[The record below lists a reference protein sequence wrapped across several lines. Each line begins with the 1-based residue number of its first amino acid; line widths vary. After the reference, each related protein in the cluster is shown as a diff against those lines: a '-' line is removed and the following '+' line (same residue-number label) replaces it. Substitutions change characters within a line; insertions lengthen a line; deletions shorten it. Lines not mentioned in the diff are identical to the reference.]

1 MATRRHDRSN
11 TQSRPGARPVAR
23 GATGSGMSGAG
34 RPASSGVHAP
44 IPSSGVHAPTTAS
57 GVHAPIPGSGVHST
71 ASGSGPR
78 STALDRRATGNR
90 SEGTGNKPGAKAK
103 QFGQR
108 GMGLRAKFM
117 LVLSGVTAAALI
129 ALGVSMAATTNN
141 FLFGQKQH
149 SGVEIARMAAQIG
162 SAVNARLA
170 FFKQLKSNPKFSGV
184 EIPLPT
190 RAEIERDLVAYLNDA
205 RDWGG
210 NGDFSFSDILAIRFD
225 CPSIPEISQVG
236 IGELEQR
243 SSRGT
248 SYPSI
253 YVPKTGG
260 SVTLPPGISVEEQVK
275 QGSAGDI
282 PIYRFKI
289 ALDKSFGQASVGTDP
304 ANVRV
309 DIAAASVQRVSR
321 NLFMTIGIAVFIA
334 IGVVV
339 AVANWLAGNI
349 TRPLDMLIAD
359 MKVVARG
366 KLDHETKARSND
378 EIGTLAGEFNRMTGN
393 LKIAQV
399 ALVEQEKAEYELSIA
414 REVQRQLLPAEAP
427 TILGY
432 DSAAFYQ
439 GAKAVSGDY
448 FDFIP
453 LGNGLWGFIIADVSG
468 KGIPGSMVMAVTRTI
483 VRLVANKHLN
493 RAAETLKE
501 TNRLISKQIK
511 RGMFVTALYA
521 ILDENTGTLTYA
533 SAGHNP
539 MVIYR
544 AATGSYELA
553 NAKGIALGFNEGPLF
568 DKTIQEQTTVL
579 GPGDTMLIYTDGFPE
594 AMNGANEEFGD
605 EAFYQTIAQHGS
617 LDARGQIA
625 KLVEAI
631 AGHRGDAEQSDDLTI
646 IAVRNV
652 AHT

>member
-1 MATRRHDRSN
+1 MATRRHDRQN
-11 TQSRPGARPVAR
+11 TQSRPGARPAPR
-23 GATGSGMSGAG
+23 AATGVSGTG
-34 RPASSGVHAP
+34 RP
-44 IPSSGVHAPTTAS
+44 TAS
-57 GVHAPIPGSGVHST
+57 GVHAPVTGSGVHAPVTGSGIHAPMPGSGVH
-71 ASGSGPR
+71 ASAGSGP
-78 STALDRRATGNR
+78 AIDRRATGHR
-90 SEGTGNKPGAKAK
+90 SEGSGGKAKGNK
-103 QFGQR
+103 QYGQR

-117 LVLSGVTAAALI
+117 LVLAGVTAAALV
-129 ALGVSMAATTNN
+129 ALGVSMAMTTNT

-149 SGVEIARMAAQIG
+149 SGVEIARLAAQVG
-162 SAVNARLA
+162 TAVNARLE
-170 FFKQLKSNPKFSGV
+170 FFKQLKGNPKFSGV
-184 EIPLPT
+184 EIPLPS
-190 RAEIERDLVAYLNDA
+190 RADIERDLMSYLNDA

-210 NGDFSFSDILAIRFD
+210 NGNYTFSDILAIRFD
-225 CPSIPEISQVG
+225 CPSVPEISQVG
-236 IGELEQR
+236 VGELEEK
-243 SSRGT
+243 STKGT
-248 SYPSI
+248 PYSSI
-253 YVPKTGG
+253 YVPKIGG
-260 SVTLPPGISVEEQVK
+260 SVALPPGITVQEQTKRV
-275 QGSAGDI
+275 GGTDI

-289 ALDKSFGQASVGTDP
+289 ALDKSFGQASVGNEP

-309 DIAAASVQRVSR
+309 DIAAESVQRVSK
-321 NLFMTIGIAVFIA
+321 NLFITIGIAVFIA

-453 LGNGLWGFIIADVSG
+453 LGNGLWGFIVADVSG

-483 VRLVANKHLN
+483 VRLVANKYQN

-511 RGMFVTALYA
+511 RGMFVTAFYA
-521 ILDENTGTLTYA
+521 ILNENTGTVTYA

-544 AATGSYELA
+544 AGTGSYELA
-553 NAKGIALGFNEGPLF
+553 TAKGIALGFNEGPLF

-579 GPGDTMLIYTDGFPE
+579 GPGDNMLLYTDGFPE
-594 AMNGANEEFGD
+594 AMNGANEEFG
-605 EAFYQTIAQHGS
+605 EERFYQTIAQHGR
-617 LDARGQIA
+617 LDARGMLA

-652 AHT
+652 AQT

>member
-1 MATRRHDRSN
+1 M
-11 TQSRPGARPVAR
+11 
-23 GATGSGMSGAG
+23 
-34 RPASSGVHAP
+34 
-44 IPSSGVHAPTTAS
+44 
-57 GVHAPIPGSGVHST
+57 PGSGVHS
-71 ASGSGPR
+71 AAGSGPR
-78 STALDRRATGNR
+78 TAAMDRRTTGNR
-90 SEGTGNKPGAKAK
+90 SDGSGAKGKNK
-103 QFGQR
+103 QYGQR

-117 LVLSGVTAAALI
+117 LVLAGVTAAALI
-129 ALGVSMAATTNN
+129 ALGVTMAMTTNS

-149 SGVEIARMAAQIG
+149 SGIEIARLVAQIG
-162 SAVNARLA
+162 TAVHARLEYINRLRNDPL
-170 FFKQLKSNPKFSGV
+170 FKGV
-184 EIPLPT
+184 ELPPRPT
-190 RAEIERDLVAYLNDA
+190 RAEIERDLMGYLNDA

-210 NGDFSFSDILAIRFD
+210 NGNYKFSDILAIRFD
-225 CPSIPEISQVG
+225 CPAVTEIAQVG
-236 IGELEQR
+236 VGELEEK
-243 SSRGT
+243 STKGENYT
-248 SYPSI
+248 SI
-253 YVPKTGG
+253 YVPKVGG
-260 SVTLPPGISVEEQVK
+260 SVALPPGITVMEQTKRV
-275 QGSAGDI
+275 GGTDI

-289 ALDKSFGQASVGTDP
+289 ALNKSFGQGSVISEP

-309 DIAAASVQRVSR
+309 DIAAESVQKVSN
-321 NLFMTIGIAVFIA
+321 NLFLIIGIAVFIA

-378 EIGTLAGEFNRMTGN
+378 EIGTLASEFNRMTGN
-393 LKIAQV
+393 LKIAQS

-427 TILGY
+427 TIMGY

-453 LGNGLWGFIIADVSG
+453 LGNGMWGFIIADVSG

-483 VRLVANKHLN
+483 VRLVANKYLN

-511 RGMFVTALYA
+511 RGMFVTAFYA
-521 ILDENTGTLTYA
+521 ILDENTGSVTYA

-544 AATGSYELA
+544 ARTGAYELA
-553 NAKGIALGFNEGPLF
+553 TSKGIALGFNEGPLF

-579 GPGDTMLIYTDGFPE
+579 GPGDTMHIYTDGFPE
-594 AMNGANEEFGD
+594 AMNAANEEFG
-605 EAFYQTIAQHGS
+605 EENFYQVIAQNGR

-631 AGHRGDAEQSDDLTI
+631 AGHRRDAEQSDDLTI

-652 AHT
+652 TTA

>member
-1 MATRRHDRSN
+1 M
-11 TQSRPGARPVAR
+11 
-23 GATGSGMSGAG
+23 
-34 RPASSGVHAP
+34 
-44 IPSSGVHAPTTAS
+44 
-57 GVHAPIPGSGVHST
+57 PGSGVHS
-71 ASGSGPR
+71 AAGSGPR
-78 STALDRRATGNR
+78 TAAMDRRTTGNR
-90 SEGTGNKPGAKAK
+90 SDGSGAKGKNK
-103 QFGQR
+103 QYGQR

-117 LVLSGVTAAALI
+117 LVLAGVTAAALI
-129 ALGVSMAATTNN
+129 ALGVTMAMTTNS

-149 SGVEIARMAAQIG
+149 SGIEIARLVAQIG
-162 SAVNARLA
+162 TAVHARLEYINRLRNDPL
-170 FFKQLKSNPKFSGV
+170 FKDV
-184 EIPLPT
+184 ELPPRPT
-190 RAEIERDLVAYLNDA
+190 RAEIERDLMGYLNDA

-210 NGDFSFSDILAIRFD
+210 NGNYKFSDILAIRFD
-225 CPSIPEISQVG
+225 CPAVTEIAQVG
-236 IGELEQR
+236 VGELEER
-243 SSRGT
+243 STKGENYT
-248 SYPSI
+248 SI
-253 YVPKTGG
+253 YVPKVGG
-260 SVTLPPGISVEEQVK
+260 SVALPPGITVMEQTKRV
-275 QGSAGDI
+275 GGTDV

-289 ALDKSFGQASVGTDP
+289 ALNKSFGQGSVSTEP

-309 DIAAASVQRVSR
+309 DIAAESVQKVSN
-321 NLFMTIGIAVFIA
+321 NLFLIIGIAVFIA

-378 EIGTLAGEFNRMTGN
+378 EIGTLASEFNRMTGN
-393 LKIAQV
+393 LKIAQS

-427 TILGY
+427 TIMGY

-453 LGNGLWGFIIADVSG
+453 LGNGMWGFIIADVSG

-483 VRLVANKHLN
+483 VRLVANKYLN

-511 RGMFVTALYA
+511 RGMFVTAFYA
-521 ILDENTGTLTYA
+521 ILDENTGSVTYA

-544 AATGSYELA
+544 ARTGAYELA
-553 NAKGIALGFNEGPLF
+553 TSKGIALGFNEGPLF

-579 GPGDTMLIYTDGFPE
+579 GPGDTMHIYTDGFPE
-594 AMNGANEEFGD
+594 AMNAANEEFGD
-605 EAFYQTIAQHGS
+605 ENFYQVIAQNGR

-631 AGHRGDAEQSDDLTI
+631 AGHRRDAEQSDDLTI

-652 AHT
+652 TTA

>member
-1 MATRRHDRSN
+1 MATRRNERPN
-11 TQSRPGARPVAR
+11 TQSRPAARPAPR
-23 GATGSGMSGAG
+23 TATGVSDAG
-34 RPASSGVHAP
+34 RQSGVHAP
-44 IPSSGVHAPTTAS
+44 VTSSGIHAP
-57 GVHAPIPGSGVHST
+57 VPGSGVHT

-78 STALDRRATGNR
+78 SAAMNRRVTGNR
-90 SEGTGNKPGAKAK
+90 TDGSGGKGKGK
-103 QFGQR
+103 QYGQR

-117 LVLSGVTAAALI
+117 LVLAGVTATALV
-129 ALGVSMAATTNN
+129 ALGVTMALTTNS

-149 SGVEIARMAAQIG
+149 SGVEIARMVAQIG
-162 SAVNARLA
+162 VAVNARLE
-170 FFKQLKSNPKFSGV
+170 FFRKLRSDPLFRGV
-184 EIPLPT
+184 DLPSPT
-190 RAEIERDLVAYLNDA
+190 RAEIERDIVRYLDTA
-205 RDWGG
+205 RDWTGRG
-210 NGDFSFSDILAIRFD
+210 TFSTSDILSIRFD

-236 IGELEQR
+236 IGDLEEAM
-243 SSRGT
+243 T
-248 SYPSI
+248 KVDDFTSI
-253 YVPKTGG
+253 YVPKVGG
-260 SVTLPPGISVEEQVK
+260 KVVLPSGISVREGIK
-275 QGSAGDI
+275 RGGSGGDV

-289 ALDKSFGQASVGTDP
+289 ALPQEFGQATAGNEP

-309 DIAAASVQRVSR
+309 DIAIESVQRVSK
-321 NLFMTIGIAVFIA
+321 NLFITIGIAVFIA

-378 EIGTLAGEFNRMTGN
+378 EIGLLASEFNRMTGN
-393 LKIAQV
+393 LKIAQS

-427 TILGY
+427 TIMGY

-483 VRLVANKHLN
+483 VRLVANKYLN

-511 RGMFVTALYA
+511 RGMFVTAFYA
-521 ILDENTGTLTYA
+521 ILDENTGSVTYA

-544 AATGSYELA
+544 ARTGTHELATG
-553 NAKGIALGFNEGPLF
+553 KGIALGFNEGPLF

-594 AMNGANEEFGD
+594 AMNAANEEFG
-605 EAFYQTIAQHGS
+605 EENFYQVIGQNGR

-631 AGHRGDAEQSDDLTI
+631 SGHRREAEQSDDLTI

-652 AHT
+652 ASA

>member
-1 MATRRHDRSN
+1 MATRRNERSN
-11 TQSRPGARPVAR
+11 TQSRPGARPAPR
-23 GATGSGMSGAG
+23 AASGVSDAG
-34 RPASSGVHAP
+34 RQGASGVQAPITNSGVHAP
-44 IPSSGVHAPTTAS
+44 M
-57 GVHAPIPGSGVHST
+57 PGSGVHS
-71 ASGSGPR
+71 AAGSGPR
-78 STALDRRATGNR
+78 AVSVDRRATGNR
-90 SEGTGNKPGAKAK
+90 SDASAGKGKANK
-103 QFGQR
+103 QYGQR

-117 LVLSGVTAAALI
+117 LVLAGVTATALV
-129 ALGVSMAATTNN
+129 ALGVSMALTTNT

-162 SAVNARLA
+162 VAVNARLE
-170 FFKQLKSNPKFSGV
+170 FFRKLKADPLFRGV
-184 EIPLPT
+184 ELPMPT
-190 RAEIERDLVAYLNDA
+190 RAEIERDLITYLDSA
-205 RDWGG
+205 RDWTGRG
-210 NGDFSFSDILAIRFD
+210 NFSSSDILSIRFD

-236 IGELEQR
+236 IGDLEEAMGQVV
-243 SSRGT
+243 

-253 YVPKTGG
+253 YVPKSGG
-260 SVTLPPGISVEEQVK
+260 AVPLPPGISVREGVK
-275 QGSAGDI
+275 RGGSSGDV

-289 ALDKSFGQASVGTDP
+289 ALPAAFGQASSGGEP

-309 DIAAASVQRVSR
+309 DIAIASVQRVSQ
-321 NLFMTIGIAVFIA
+321 NLFITIGIAVFIA

-378 EIGTLAGEFNRMTGN
+378 EIGMLASEFNRMTGN
-393 LKIAQV
+393 LKIAQS

-427 TILGY
+427 TIMGY

-453 LGNGLWGFIIADVSG
+453 LGSGLWGFIIADVSG

-483 VRLVANKHLN
+483 VRLVANKYQN
-493 RAAETLKE
+493 RASETLKE

-511 RGMFVTALYA
+511 RGMFVTAFYA
-521 ILDENTGTLTYA
+521 ILDENTGSVTYA

-544 AATGSYELA
+544 ARTGTHELATG
-553 NAKGIALGFNEGPLF
+553 KGIALGFNEGPLF

-579 GPGDTMLIYTDGFPE
+579 GPGDCMLIYTDGFPE
-594 AMNGANEEFGD
+594 AMNANNEEFG
-605 EAFYQTIAQHGS
+605 EENFYQVIAQNGR
-617 LDARGQIA
+617 LDARGVIA
-625 KLVEAI
+625 KLVEAT
-631 AGHRGDAEQSDDLTI
+631 AAHRGDAEQSDDLTI

-652 AHT
+652 TT

>member
-1 MATRRHDRSN
+1 M
-11 TQSRPGARPVAR
+11 
-23 GATGSGMSGAG
+23 
-34 RPASSGVHAP
+34 
-44 IPSSGVHAPTTAS
+44 
-57 GVHAPIPGSGVHST
+57 
-71 ASGSGPR
+71 
-78 STALDRRATGNR
+78 DRRTTGNR
-90 SEGTGNKPGAKAK
+90 SDGSGAKGKNK
-103 QFGQR
+103 QYGQR

-117 LVLSGVTAAALI
+117 LVLAGVTAAALI
-129 ALGVSMAATTNN
+129 ALGVTMAMTTNS

-149 SGVEIARMAAQIG
+149 SGIEIARLVAQIG
-162 SAVNARLA
+162 TAVHARLEYINRLRNDPL
-170 FFKQLKSNPKFSGV
+170 FKDV
-184 EIPLPT
+184 ELPPRPT
-190 RAEIERDLVAYLNDA
+190 RAEIERDLMGYLNDA

-210 NGDFSFSDILAIRFD
+210 NGNYKFSDILAIRFD
-225 CPSIPEISQVG
+225 CPAVTEIAQVG
-236 IGELEQR
+236 VGELEER
-243 SSRGT
+243 STKGENYT
-248 SYPSI
+248 SI
-253 YVPKTGG
+253 YVPKVGG
-260 SVTLPPGISVEEQVK
+260 SVALPPGITVMEQTKRV
-275 QGSAGDI
+275 GGTDV

-289 ALDKSFGQASVGTDP
+289 ALNKSFGQGSVSTEP

-309 DIAAASVQRVSR
+309 DIAAESVQKVSN
-321 NLFMTIGIAVFIA
+321 NLFLIIGIAVFIA

-378 EIGTLAGEFNRMTGN
+378 EIGTLASEFNRMTGN
-393 LKIAQV
+393 LKIAQS

-427 TILGY
+427 TIMGY

-453 LGNGLWGFIIADVSG
+453 LGNGMWGFIIADVSG

-483 VRLVANKHLN
+483 VRLVANKYLN

-511 RGMFVTALYA
+511 RGMFVTAFYA
-521 ILDENTGTLTYA
+521 ILDENTGSVTYA

-544 AATGSYELA
+544 ARTGAYELA
-553 NAKGIALGFNEGPLF
+553 TSKGIALGFNEGPLF

-579 GPGDTMLIYTDGFPE
+579 GPGDTMHIYTDGFPE
-594 AMNGANEEFGD
+594 AMNAANEEFG
-605 EAFYQTIAQHGS
+605 EENFYQVIAQNGR

-631 AGHRGDAEQSDDLTI
+631 AGHRRDAEQSDDLTI

-652 AHT
+652 TTA

>member
-1 MATRRHDRSN
+1 VQPH
-11 TQSRPGARPVAR
+11 
-23 GATGSGMSGAG
+23 
-34 RPASSGVHAP
+34 PASSG
-44 IPSSGVHAPTTAS
+44 IHAPTSTS
-57 GVHAPIPGSGVHST
+57 GVHAPIPGSGVQQSIE
-71 ASGSGPR
+71 
-78 STALDRRATGNR
+78 RRATGAR
-90 SEGTGNKPGAKAK
+90 SDGSGKAGAKTK

-108 GMGLRAKFM
+108 GLGLRAKFM
-117 LVLSGVTAAALI
+117 LVLAGVTALALI
-129 ALGVSMAATTNN
+129 ALGVSMAATVNS

-149 SGVEIARMAAQIG
+149 SGVEIARMTAQIA
-162 SAVNARLA
+162 SAVNTRLA
-170 FFKQLKSNPKFSGV
+170 FFKKLRTDRNFQGLD
-184 EIPLPT
+184 LPVPT
-190 RAEIERDLVAYLNDA
+190 QAEIEREIVTYLNDA
-205 RDWGG
+205 RDWGRTG
-210 NGDFSFSDILAIRFD
+210 NSTFSDILSIRFD
-225 CPSIPEISQVG
+225 CPSVPEISRAG
-236 IGELEQR
+236 IGDLEG
-243 SSRGT
+243 SAIIEKEYST
-248 SYPSI
+248 I

-260 SVTLPPGISVEEQVK
+260 SVALPPGVTLTQATKTGGAS
-275 QGSAGDI
+275 GSI
-282 PIYRFKI
+282 PIYRFKV
-289 ALDKSFGQASVGTDP
+289 ALDPSFGQASVGSEP

-309 DIAAASVQRVSR
+309 DIAADSVQRVSK
-321 NLFMTIGIAVFIA
+321 NLFITIGIAVFIA
-334 IGVVV
+334 IGVVI

-349 TRPLDMLIAD
+349 TRPLDMLISD

-366 KLDHETKARSND
+366 RLDHETKARSND
-378 EIGTLAGEFNRMTGN
+378 EIGTLANEFNRMTGN
-393 LKIAQV
+393 LKIAQS

-427 TILGY
+427 TIMGY

-483 VRLVANKHLN
+483 VRLVANKYQT
-493 RAAETLKE
+493 RAADTLKE

-511 RGMFVTALYA
+511 RGMFVTAFYA

-539 MVIYR
+539 MVIFR
-544 AATGSYELA
+544 ARTGTHELATG
-553 NAKGIALGFNEGPLF
+553 KGIALGFNEGPIF

-579 GPGDTMLIYTDGFPE
+579 GPGDAMVIYTDGFPE
-594 AMNGANEEFGD
+594 AMNADNEEFG
-605 EAFYQTIAQHGS
+605 EERFYQTIAENGR
-617 LDARGQIA
+617 LDARGMIA

-652 AHT
+652 TSA

>member
-1 MATRRHDRSN
+1 MATRRPDRPN
-11 TQSRPGARPVAR
+11 TQSRPGARPQAR
-23 GATGSGMSGAG
+23 GATAN
-34 RPASSGVHAP
+34 SGVARAPVADAQPVPDSGIHAP
-44 IPSSGVHAPTTAS
+44 APSSGVHAP
-57 GVHAPIPGSGVHST
+57 

-78 STALDRRATGNR
+78 ATAMDRRTTGNR
-90 SEGTGNKPGAKAK
+90 TDAAAGKGTAKAK

-129 ALGVSMAATTNN
+129 ALGVSMAFTTNN

-149 SGVEIARMAAQIG
+149 SGVEIARLVAQIG
-162 SAVNARLA
+162 NSVNARLE
-170 FFKQLKSNPKFSGV
+170 FFKKLKSDPKFSGV
-184 EIPLPT
+184 EVTPPT
-190 RAEIERDLVAYLNDA
+190 RAEIERDLISYLNQA

-210 NGDFSFSDILAIRFD
+210 NGDYRFSDVLAIRFD
-225 CPSIPEISQVG
+225 CPSIPEISSVG
-236 IGELEQR
+236 VGELEER
-243 SSRGT
+243 STKGGT
-248 SYPSI
+248 YSSI
-253 YVPKTGG
+253 YVPKIGG
-260 SVTLPPGISVEEQVK
+260 AVTLPPGITVQEQSKKV
-275 QGSAGDI
+275 GGAEI

-289 ALDKSFGQASVGTDP
+289 ALDKSFGQASVGNDP

-309 DIAAASVQRVSR
+309 DIAAESVQRVSK
-321 NLFMTIGIAVFIA
+321 NLFITIGIAVFIA

-378 EIGTLAGEFNRMTGN
+378 EIGMLAGEFNRMTGN
-393 LKIAQV
+393 LKIAQA

-427 TILGY
+427 TILGF

-483 VRLVANKHLN
+483 VRLVANKHQN

-511 RGMFVTALYA
+511 RGMFVTAFYA
-521 ILDENTGTLTYA
+521 ILNENTGTVTYA

-539 MVIYR
+539 MVIFR
-544 AATGSYELA
+544 AATGAYELA
-553 NAKGIALGFNEGPLF
+553 TGKGIALGFNEGPLF

-579 GPGDTMLIYTDGFPE
+579 GAGDSMLLYTDGFPE
-594 AMNGANEEFGD
+594 AMNSENQEFG
-605 EAFYQTIAQHGS
+605 EEKFYETVAQHGR
-617 LDARGQIA
+617 LDARGMIA

-631 AGHRGDAEQSDDLTI
+631 AGHRADAEQSDDLTI

-652 AHT
+652 ANS

>member
-1 MATRRHDRSN
+1 M
-11 TQSRPGARPVAR
+11 
-23 GATGSGMSGAG
+23 
-34 RPASSGVHAP
+34 PASGSSIHAP
-44 IPSSGVHAPTTAS
+44 L
-57 GVHAPIPGSGVHST
+57 PGSGVHST
-71 ASGSGPR
+71 AGSGTR
-78 STALDRRATGNR
+78 ESLAERRATGNR
-90 SEGTGNKPGAKAK
+90 ADGSGAKPK
-103 QFGQR
+103 NKSYGQR

-117 LVLSGVTAAALI
+117 LVLAGVTAAALI
-129 ALGVSMAATTNN
+129 ALGVTMALTTNS

-162 SAVNARLA
+162 VAVNARLE
-170 FFKQLKSNPKFSGV
+170 FFRKLKADKNFSGV
-184 EIPLPT
+184 EIPMPT
-190 RAEIERDLVAYLNDA
+190 RAEIERDLIRYLDSA
-205 RDWGG
+205 RDWTGQG
-210 NGDFSFSDILAIRFD
+210 NYTYSDIISIRFD

-236 IGELEQR
+236 IGDLEEAM
-243 SSRGT
+243 GKVEP
-248 SYPSI
+248 YHNV
-253 YVPKTGG
+253 YVPKIG
-260 SVTLPPGISVEEQVK
+260 SKVPLPPGISVREGVK
-275 QGSAGDI
+275 RGGSGGEV

-289 ALDKSFGQASVGTDP
+289 ALPSEFGQASVGNEP

-309 DIAAASVQRVSR
+309 DIAIASVQRVSQ
-321 NLFMTIGIAVFIA
+321 NLFITIGIAVFIA

-378 EIGTLAGEFNRMTGN
+378 EIGMLAGEFNRMTGN
-393 LKIAQV
+393 LKIAQS

-427 TILGY
+427 TIMGY

-483 VRLVANKHLN
+483 VRLVANKYQN
-493 RAAETLKE
+493 RASETLKE

-511 RGMFVTALYA
+511 RGMFVTAFYA
-521 ILDENTGTLTYA
+521 ILDENTGSVTYA

-544 AATGSYELA
+544 ARTGTYELA
-553 NAKGIALGFNEGPLF
+553 TGKGIALGFNEGPLF
-568 DKTIQEQTTVL
+568 DKTIQEQTTVI
-579 GPGDTMLIYTDGFPE
+579 GAGDCMLIYTDGFPE
-594 AMNGANEEFGD
+594 AMNSANEEFGD
-605 EAFYQTIAQHGS
+605 ENFYQVIAQNGR

-625 KLVEAI
+625 KVVEAI
-631 AGHRGDAEQSDDLTI
+631 AGHRRDAEQSDDLTI

-652 AHT
+652 TSA

>member
-1 MATRRHDRSN
+1 M
-11 TQSRPGARPVAR
+11 
-23 GATGSGMSGAG
+23 
-34 RPASSGVHAP
+34 
-44 IPSSGVHAPTTAS
+44 
-57 GVHAPIPGSGVHST
+57 
-71 ASGSGPR
+71 
-78 STALDRRATGNR
+78 DRRTTGNR
-90 SEGTGNKPGAKAK
+90 SDGSGAKGKNK
-103 QFGQR
+103 QYGQR

-117 LVLSGVTAAALI
+117 LVLAGVTAAALI
-129 ALGVSMAATTNN
+129 ALGVTMAMTTNS

-149 SGVEIARMAAQIG
+149 SGIEIARLVAQIG
-162 SAVNARLA
+162 TAVHARLEYINRLRNDPL
-170 FFKQLKSNPKFSGV
+170 FKDV
-184 EIPLPT
+184 ELPPRPT
-190 RAEIERDLVAYLNDA
+190 RAEIERDLMGYLNDA

-210 NGDFSFSDILAIRFD
+210 NGNYKFSDILAIRFD
-225 CPSIPEISQVG
+225 CPAVTEIAQVG
-236 IGELEQR
+236 IGELEEK
-243 SSRGT
+243 STKGENYT
-248 SYPSI
+248 SI
-253 YVPKTGG
+253 YVPKVGG
-260 SVTLPPGISVEEQVK
+260 SVALPPGITVMEQTKRV
-275 QGSAGDI
+275 GGTDV

-289 ALDKSFGQASVGTDP
+289 ALNKSFGQGSVSTEP

-309 DIAAASVQRVSR
+309 DIAAESVQKVSN
-321 NLFMTIGIAVFIA
+321 NLFLIIGIAVFIA

-378 EIGTLAGEFNRMTGN
+378 EIGTLASEFNRMTGN
-393 LKIAQV
+393 LKIAQS

-427 TILGY
+427 TIMGY

-453 LGNGLWGFIIADVSG
+453 LGNGMWGFIIADVSG

-483 VRLVANKHLN
+483 VRLVANKYLN

-511 RGMFVTALYA
+511 RGMFVTAFYA
-521 ILDENTGTLTYA
+521 ILDENTGSVTYA

-544 AATGSYELA
+544 ARTGAYELA
-553 NAKGIALGFNEGPLF
+553 TSKGIALGFNEGPLF

-579 GPGDTMLIYTDGFPE
+579 GPGDTMHIYTDGFPE
-594 AMNGANEEFGD
+594 AMNAANEEFG
-605 EAFYQTIAQHGS
+605 EENFYQVIAQNGR

-631 AGHRGDAEQSDDLTI
+631 AGHRRDAEQSDDLTI

-652 AHT
+652 TTA

>member
-1 MATRRHDRSN
+1 M
-11 TQSRPGARPVAR
+11 
-23 GATGSGMSGAG
+23 
-34 RPASSGVHAP
+34 
-44 IPSSGVHAPTTAS
+44 
-57 GVHAPIPGSGVHST
+57 
-71 ASGSGPR
+71 
-78 STALDRRATGNR
+78 DRRITGNR
-90 SEGTGNKPGAKAK
+90 SDGSGPGKSK
-103 QFGQR
+103 QYGQR

-117 LVLSGVTAAALI
+117 LVLAGVTAAALV
-129 ALGVSMAATTNN
+129 ALGVSMALTTNT

-149 SGVEIARMAAQIG
+149 SGVEIARMAAQVG
-162 SAVNARLA
+162 VAVNARLD
-170 FFKQLKSNPKFSGV
+170 FFRKLRSDPLFRGV
-184 EIPLPT
+184 ELPTPT
-190 RAEIERDLVAYLNDA
+190 RAEIERDLIRYLDNA
-205 RDWGG
+205 RDWTGKG
-210 NGDFSFSDILAIRFD
+210 NYSSSDILSIRFD

-236 IGELEQR
+236 IGDLEEAM
-243 SSRGT
+243 GNVE

-253 YVPKTGG
+253 YVPKLGG
-260 SVTLPPGISVEEQVK
+260 KVPLPPGISVREGIK
-275 QGSAGDI
+275 RGGSSGDV

-289 ALDKSFGQASVGTDP
+289 ALPQEFGQASSGNEP

-309 DIAAASVQRVSR
+309 DIAIASVQRVSN
-321 NLFMTIGIAVFIA
+321 NLFITIGIAVFIA

-378 EIGTLAGEFNRMTGN
+378 EIGMLASEFNRMTGN
-393 LKIAQV
+393 LKIAQS

-427 TILGY
+427 TIMGY

-511 RGMFVTALYA
+511 RGMFVTAFYA
-521 ILDENTGTLTYA
+521 ILDENTGSLTYA

-544 AATGSYELA
+544 ARTGTYELA
-553 NAKGIALGFNEGPLF
+553 SAKGIALGFNEGPLF
-568 DKTIQEQTTVL
+568 DKTIQEETTVL

-594 AMNGANEEFGD
+594 AMNAANEEFG
-605 EAFYQTIAQHGS
+605 EENFYQVIAQNGR

-631 AGHRGDAEQSDDLTI
+631 ANHRREAEQSDDLTI

-652 AHT
+652 ASA

>member
-1 MATRRHDRSN
+1 MDRR
-11 TQSRPGARPVAR
+11 TTGARSDAA
-23 GATGSGMSGAG
+23 GGKSG
-34 RPASSGVHAP
+34 
-44 IPSSGVHAPTTAS
+44 
-57 GVHAPIPGSGVHST
+57 
-71 ASGSGPR
+71 
-78 STALDRRATGNR
+78 
-90 SEGTGNKPGAKAK
+90 KPAK
-103 QFGQR
+103 QYGKR

-129 ALGVSMAATTNN
+129 ALGVSMAATTNS

-149 SGVEIARMAAQIG
+149 SGVEIARMAAQVG
-162 SAVNARLA
+162 AAVYARVD
-170 FFKQLKSNPKFSGV
+170 FFRKLRSDPKFSGV
-184 EIPLPT
+184 EIPPPS
-190 RAEIERDLVAYLNDA
+190 RAEIERDLVRYLDAA

-210 NGDFSFSDILAIRFD
+210 GNYSFSDILSIRFD
-225 CPSIPEISQVG
+225 CPQVPEISQVG
-236 IGELEQR
+236 IGDLEEAM
-243 SSRGT
+243 GGVVNF
-248 SYPSI
+248 PSI
-253 YVPKTGG
+253 YVPKIGTK
-260 SVTLPPGISVEEQVK
+260 VTLPPGISVREGVK
-275 QGSAGDI
+275 RGGSGGDV

-289 ALDKSFGQASVGTDP
+289 ALPPEFGQASSGNEP

-309 DIAAASVQRVSR
+309 DIAIASVQRVGK
-321 NLFMTIGIAVFIA
+321 NLFITIGIAVFIA

-378 EIGTLAGEFNRMTGN
+378 EIGVLAGEFNRMTGN
-393 LKIAQV
+393 LKIAQA

-427 TILGY
+427 TIMGY

-483 VRLVANKHLN
+483 VRLVANKHQN

-511 RGMFVTALYA
+511 RGMFVTAFYA
-521 ILDENTGTLTYA
+521 ILDENTGSVTYA

-539 MVIYR
+539 MVIFR
-544 AATGSYELA
+544 ARTGAHELATG
-553 NAKGIALGFNEGPLF
+553 KGIALGFNEGPLF

-579 GPGDTMLIYTDGFPE
+579 GPGDTMLLYTDGFPE
-594 AMNGANEEFGD
+594 AMNAANEEFG
-605 EAFYQTIAQHGS
+605 EENFYQVIAQNGR
-617 LDARGQIA
+617 LDARGQLA

-631 AGHRGDAEQSDDLTI
+631 AAHRGDAEQSDDLTI

-652 AHT
+652 ASA

>member
-1 MATRRHDRSN
+1 M
-11 TQSRPGARPVAR
+11 
-23 GATGSGMSGAG
+23 
-34 RPASSGVHAP
+34 
-44 IPSSGVHAPTTAS
+44 
-57 GVHAPIPGSGVHST
+57 PGSGVHS
-71 ASGSGPR
+71 AAGSGPR
-78 STALDRRATGNR
+78 TAAMDRRTTGNR
-90 SEGTGNKPGAKAK
+90 SDGSGAKGKNK
-103 QFGQR
+103 QYGQR

-117 LVLSGVTAAALI
+117 LVLAGVTAAALI
-129 ALGVSMAATTNN
+129 ALGVTMAMTTNS

-149 SGVEIARMAAQIG
+149 SGIEIARLVAQIG
-162 SAVNARLA
+162 TAVHARLEYINRLRNDPL
-170 FFKQLKSNPKFSGV
+170 FKDV
-184 EIPLPT
+184 ELPPRPT
-190 RAEIERDLVAYLNDA
+190 RAEIERDLMGYLNDA

-210 NGDFSFSDILAIRFD
+210 NGNYKFSDILAIRFD
-225 CPSIPEISQVG
+225 CPAVTEIAQVG
-236 IGELEQR
+236 VGELEEK
-243 SSRGT
+243 STKGENYT
-248 SYPSI
+248 SI
-253 YVPKTGG
+253 YVPKVGG
-260 SVTLPPGISVEEQVK
+260 SVALPPGITVMEQTKRV
-275 QGSAGDI
+275 GGTDI

-289 ALDKSFGQASVGTDP
+289 ALNKSFGQGSVSTEP

-309 DIAAASVQRVSR
+309 DIAAESVQKVSN
-321 NLFMTIGIAVFIA
+321 NLFLIIGIAVFIA

-378 EIGTLAGEFNRMTGN
+378 EIGTLASEFNRMTGN
-393 LKIAQV
+393 LKIAQS

-427 TILGY
+427 TIMGY

-453 LGNGLWGFIIADVSG
+453 LGNGMWGFIIADVSG

-483 VRLVANKHLN
+483 VRLVANKYLN

-511 RGMFVTALYA
+511 RGMFVTAFYA
-521 ILDENTGTLTYA
+521 ILDENTGSVTYA

-544 AATGSYELA
+544 ARTGAYELA
-553 NAKGIALGFNEGPLF
+553 TSKGIALGFNEGPLF

-579 GPGDTMLIYTDGFPE
+579 GPGDTMHIYTDGFPE
-594 AMNGANEEFGD
+594 AMNAANEEFG
-605 EAFYQTIAQHGS
+605 EENFYQVIAQNGR

-631 AGHRGDAEQSDDLTI
+631 AGHRRDAEQSDDLTI

-652 AHT
+652 TTA

>member
-1 MATRRHDRSN
+1 MAIRRPDRPN
-11 TQSRPGARPVAR
+11 TQARPGARPPAR
-23 GATGSGMSGAG
+23 GATAN
-34 RPASSGVHAP
+34 SGVARAPVADAQPVPDSGIHAP
-44 IPSSGVHAPTTAS
+44 APSSGVHAP
-57 GVHAPIPGSGVHST
+57 

-78 STALDRRATGNR
+78 ATALDRRTTGNR
-90 SEGTGNKPGAKAK
+90 SDVSAGKGSAKAK

-129 ALGVSMAATTNN
+129 ALGVSMAFTTNN

-149 SGVEIARMAAQIG
+149 SGVEIARLVAQIG
-162 SAVNARLA
+162 NSVNARLE
-170 FFKQLKSNPKFSGV
+170 FFKKLKSDPKFGGV
-184 EIPLPT
+184 DVTPPT
-190 RAEIERDLVAYLNDA
+190 RAEIERDLISYLNQA

-210 NGDFSFSDILAIRFD
+210 NGDYRFSDVLAIRFD
-225 CPSIPEISQVG
+225 CPQIPEISSVG
-236 IGELEQR
+236 VGDLEERSTKGETY
-243 SSRGT
+243 S
-248 SYPSI
+248 SI
-253 YVPKTGG
+253 YVPKIGG
-260 SVTLPPGISVEEQVK
+260 AVTLPPGITVQEQSKKV
-275 QGSAGDI
+275 GGTEI

-289 ALDKSFGQASVGTDP
+289 ALDRSFGQASVGSDP

-309 DIAAASVQRVSR
+309 DIAAESVQRVSK
-321 NLFMTIGIAVFIA
+321 NLFITIGIAVFIA

-378 EIGTLAGEFNRMTGN
+378 EIGMLAGEFNRMTGN
-393 LKIAQV
+393 LKIAQA

-427 TILGY
+427 TILGF

-483 VRLVANKHLN
+483 VRLVANKHQN

-511 RGMFVTALYA
+511 RGMFVTAFYA
-521 ILDENTGTLTYA
+521 ILNENTGTVTYA

-544 AATGSYELA
+544 AATGAYELA
-553 NAKGIALGFNEGPLF
+553 TGKGIALGFNEGPLF

-579 GPGDTMLIYTDGFPE
+579 GAGDSMLLYTDGFPE
-594 AMNGANEEFGD
+594 AMNSENQEFG
-605 EAFYQTIAQHGS
+605 EEKFYETVAQHGR
-617 LDARGQIA
+617 LDARGMIA

-631 AGHRGDAEQSDDLTI
+631 AGHRADAEQSDDLTI

-652 AHT
+652 ANS

>member
-1 MATRRHDRSN
+1 
-11 TQSRPGARPVAR
+11 
-23 GATGSGMSGAG
+23 
-34 RPASSGVHAP
+34 
-44 IPSSGVHAPTTAS
+44 
-57 GVHAPIPGSGVHST
+57 
-71 ASGSGPR
+71 
-78 STALDRRATGNR
+78 
-90 SEGTGNKPGAKAK
+90 
-103 QFGQR
+103 
-108 GMGLRAKFM
+108 MGLRAKFM

-129 ALGVSMAATTNN
+129 ALGFSMAATTNN

-162 SAVNARLA
+162 NAVNARLA
-170 FFKQLKSNPKFSGV
+170 FFKKLKADPLFRGV
-184 EIPLPT
+184 EIPIPT
-190 RAEIERDLVAYLNDA
+190 RADIERDLVTYLNDA

-210 NGDFSFSDILAIRFD
+210 NNNYQYSDILAIRFD

-236 IGELEQR
+236 VGELEER
-243 SSRGT
+243 SNRGT

-260 SVTLPPGISVEEQVK
+260 SVALPPGITVEEQVK
-275 QGSAGDI
+275 KGAAGDI

-309 DIAAASVQRVSR
+309 DIAAESVQRVSK
-321 NLFMTIGIAVFIA
+321 NLFLTIGIAVFIA

-493 RAAETLKE
+493 HAAETLKE

-544 AATGSYELA
+544 AATGTYELA

-579 GPGDTMLIYTDGFPE
+579 GAGDTMLIYTDGFPE
-594 AMNGANEEFGD
+594 AMNAANEEFGD
-605 EAFYQTIAQHGS
+605 EAFYQTIAQHGR

-631 AGHRGDAEQSDDLTI
+631 AGHRAEAEQSDDLTI

-652 AHT
+652 AQT

>member
-1 MATRRHDRSN
+1 M
-11 TQSRPGARPVAR
+11 
-23 GATGSGMSGAG
+23 
-34 RPASSGVHAP
+34 
-44 IPSSGVHAPTTAS
+44 PSSGS
-57 GVHAPIPGSGVHST
+57 SIHAPIPGSGVHS
-71 ASGSGPR
+71 AAGSGAR
-78 STALDRRATGNR
+78 DAVVERRATGNR
-90 SEGTGNKPGAKAK
+90 ADGSGAKVKNKPY
-103 QFGQR
+103 GQR

-117 LVLSGVTAAALI
+117 LVLAGVTAAALI
-129 ALGVSMAATTNN
+129 ALGVTMALTTNS

-162 SAVNARLA
+162 VAVNARLEY
-170 FFKQLKSNPKFSGV
+170 FRKLKADPLFRGV
-184 EIPLPT
+184 ELPTPT
-190 RAEIERDLVAYLNDA
+190 RAEIERDLIRYLDSA
-205 RDWGG
+205 RDWTGQS
-210 NGDFSFSDILAIRFD
+210 NYTYSDILSIRFD

-236 IGELEQR
+236 IGDLEETMGKVEPYH
-243 SSRGT
+243 SV
-248 SYPSI
+248 
-253 YVPKTGG
+253 YVPKIG
-260 SVTLPPGISVEEQVK
+260 SEVRLPPGISVREGVK
-275 QGSAGDI
+275 RGGSGGEV

-289 ALDKSFGQASVGTDP
+289 ALPSEFGQASAGNEP

-309 DIAAASVQRVSR
+309 DIAIASVQKVS
-321 NLFMTIGIAVFIA
+321 NELFLIIGIAVFIA

-378 EIGTLAGEFNRMTGN
+378 EIGMLAGEFNRMTGN
-393 LKIAQV
+393 LKIAQS

-427 TILGY
+427 TIMGY

-453 LGNGLWGFIIADVSG
+453 LGNGLWGFIVADVSG

-483 VRLVANKHLN
+483 VRLVANKYQN

-511 RGMFVTALYA
+511 RGMFVTAFYA
-521 ILDENTGTLTYA
+521 ILDENTGSVTYA

-544 AATGSYELA
+544 ARTGTYELA
-553 NAKGIALGFNEGPLF
+553 TGKGIALGFNEGPLF
-568 DKTIQEQTTVL
+568 DKTIQEQTTVI
-579 GPGDTMLIYTDGFPE
+579 GAGDCMLIYTDGFPE
-594 AMNGANEEFGD
+594 AMNAANEEFGD
-605 EAFYQTIAQHGS
+605 ENFYQVIAQNGR

-625 KLVEAI
+625 KVVEAI
-631 AGHRGDAEQSDDLTI
+631 AGHRRDAEQSDDLTI

-652 AHT
+652 TSA

>member
-1 MATRRHDRSN
+1 MATRRNDRSH
-11 TQSRPGARPVAR
+11 TQARNRTAEPPGTMASI
-23 GATGSGMSGAG
+23 GN
-34 RPASSGVHAP
+34 ASSSSVLGSHASAVASAKRTGVSGSHAP
-44 IPSSGVHAPTTAS
+44 VS
-57 GVHAPIPGSGVHST
+57 GSGVHTPAS
-71 ASGSGPR
+71 SGSGPR
-78 STALDRRATGNR
+78 LAANDRRTTSNR
-90 SEGTGNKPGAKAK
+90 NHGSDNKPTSNRTK

-129 ALGVSMAATTNN
+129 ALGTSMAFTTNS

-149 SGVEIARMAAQIG
+149 SGVEIARLVAQIG
-162 SAVNARLA
+162 TAVKAQLD
-170 FFKQLKSNPKFSGV
+170 FFTDLKKDPRYSGV
-184 EIPLPT
+184 EIPATL
-190 RAEIERDLVAYLNDA
+190 RKKIEQELIANLNNA

-210 NGDFSFSDILAIRFD
+210 NKNYSYSDILSISFD
-225 CPSIPEISQVG
+225 CPSVAEISGVG
-236 IGELEQR
+236 IGDREELTTK
-243 SSRGT
+243 GIN
-248 SYPSI
+248 YPSI

-260 SVTLPPGISVEEQVK
+260 SVLLPQGITVEEQVK
-275 QGSAGDI
+275 KVGNTET

-289 ALDKSFGQASVGTDP
+289 ALDPSFGQATAGGP
-304 ANVRV
+304 AHVRV
-309 DIAAASVQRVSR
+309 DIAAESVQRVSK

-359 MKVVARG
+359 MKIVARG

-453 LGNGLWGFIIADVSG
+453 LGNGLWGFIVADVSG

-483 VRLVANKHLN
+483 IRLVANKYQN
-493 RAAETLKE
+493 RAADTLKE

-511 RGMFVTALYA
+511 RGMFVTAFYA
-521 ILDENTGTLTYA
+521 ILDENTGSLTYA

-544 AATGSYELA
+544 AETGSYELA
-553 NAKGIALGFNEGPLF
+553 TGKGIALGFNEGPLF
-568 DKTIQEQTTVL
+568 DKTIQEQTTIL
-579 GPGDTMLIYTDGFPE
+579 SAGDIMLIYTDGFPE
-594 AMNGANEEFGD
+594 AMNGANQEFGD
-605 EAFYQTIAQHGS
+605 ERFYQIIAQNGR
-617 LDARGQIA
+617 LDARGVIA
-625 KLVEAI
+625 KLVQEV
-631 AGHRGDAEQSDDLTI
+631 AGHRGNAEQSDDLTI

-652 AHT
+652 TSV

>member
-1 MATRRHDRSN
+1 MATRRNERSN
-11 TQSRPGARPVAR
+11 TQSRPGARPAPR
-23 GATGSGMSGAG
+23 AATGMSDAG
-34 RPASSGVHAP
+34 RQG
-44 IPSSGVHAPTTAS
+44 AS
-57 GVHAPIPGSGVHST
+57 GVHAPITNSGVHAPMPGSGVHS
-71 ASGSGPR
+71 AAAGSGPR
-78 STALDRRATGNR
+78 AVSVDRRATGNR
-90 SEGTGNKPGAKAK
+90 SDGSAGKGKAK
-103 QFGQR
+103 QYGQR

-117 LVLSGVTAAALI
+117 LVLAGVTAAALV
-129 ALGVSMAATTNN
+129 ALGVSMALTTNT

-162 SAVNARLA
+162 VAVNARLE
-170 FFKQLKSNPKFSGV
+170 FFRKLKADKNFSGV
-184 EIPLPT
+184 EIPMPT
-190 RAEIERDLVAYLNDA
+190 RAEIERDLITYLDNA
-205 RDWGG
+205 RDWTGRG
-210 NGDFSFSDILAIRFD
+210 NFSSSDILSIRFD

-236 IGELEQR
+236 IGDLEEAMGQVV
-243 SSRGT
+243 

-253 YVPKTGG
+253 YVPKSGG
-260 SVTLPPGISVEEQVK
+260 TVPLPPGISVREGVK
-275 QGSAGDI
+275 RGGSGGDV

-289 ALDKSFGQASVGTDP
+289 ALPANFGQASSGGEP

-309 DIAAASVQRVSR
+309 DIAIASVQRVSQ
-321 NLFMTIGIAVFIA
+321 NLFITIGIAVFIA

-378 EIGTLAGEFNRMTGN
+378 EIGTLASEFNRMTGN
-393 LKIAQV
+393 LKIAQS

-427 TILGY
+427 TIMGY

-453 LGNGLWGFIIADVSG
+453 LGSGLWGFIIADVSG

-483 VRLVANKHLN
+483 VRLVANKYQN
-493 RAAETLKE
+493 RASETLKE

-511 RGMFVTALYA
+511 RGMFVTAFYA
-521 ILDENTGTLTYA
+521 ILDENTGSVTYA

-544 AATGSYELA
+544 ARTGTHELATG
-553 NAKGIALGFNEGPLF
+553 KGIALGFNEGPLF

-579 GPGDTMLIYTDGFPE
+579 GPGDCMLIYTDGFPE
-594 AMNGANEEFGD
+594 AMNANNEEFG
-605 EAFYQTIAQHGS
+605 EENFYQVIAQNGR
-617 LDARGQIA
+617 LDARGVIA
-625 KLVEAI
+625 KLVEAT
-631 AGHRGDAEQSDDLTI
+631 AAHRGDAEQSDDLTI

-652 AHT
+652 TT

>member
-1 MATRRHDRSN
+1 MATRRNDRSH
-11 TQSRPGARPVAR
+11 TQARSPTAGPAR
-23 GATGSGMSGAG
+23 GAAASHAG
-34 RPASSGVHAP
+34 VSLSGVSGSQISVGASAQRTGVSGSHA
-44 IPSSGVHAPTTAS
+44 SAS
-57 GVHAPIPGSGVHST
+57 GSGVHVPT
-71 ASGSGPR
+71 ASGSDPQL
-78 STALDRRATGNR
+78 AANDRHTTGNR
-90 SEGTGNKPGAKAK
+90 NHGSGNKPTTNKAH

-117 LVLSGVTAAALI
+117 LVLSGVTAVALI
-129 ALGVSMAATTNN
+129 ALGTSMAFTTNS

-149 SGVEIARMAAQIG
+149 SGVEIARLVAQIG
-162 SAVNARLA
+162 TAVKTRLD
-170 FFKQLKSNPKFSGV
+170 FFRKLKTDPKFSGV
-184 EIPLPT
+184 EVPVPT
-190 RAEIERDLVAYLNDA
+190 RQEIEQDLIANLNNA

-210 NGDFSFSDILAIRFD
+210 DKNYSYSDILSISFD
-225 CPSIPEISQVG
+225 CPSVPEISGVG
-236 IGELEQR
+236 IGDREEL
-243 SSRGT
+243 STNGIN
-248 SYPSI
+248 YPSI
-253 YVPKTGG
+253 YVPKTGS
-260 SVTLPPGISVEEQVK
+260 SVLLPKGITVAEKVK
-275 QGSAGDI
+275 KFGNNEI

-289 ALDKSFGQASVGTDP
+289 DLDPSFGQASQGGGP
-304 ANVRV
+304 AQVRV
-309 DIAAASVQRVSR
+309 DIAAESVQRVSK
-321 NLFMTIGIAVFIA
+321 NLFVTIGIAVFIA
-334 IGVVV
+334 IGIVV

-453 LGNGLWGFIIADVSG
+453 LGNGLWGFIVADVSG

-483 VRLVANKHLN
+483 IRLVANKHQHG
-493 RAAETLKE
+493 AADTLKE

-511 RGMFVTALYA
+511 RGMFVTAFYA
-521 ILDENTGTLTYA
+521 ILDENTGSLTYA

-544 AATGSYELA
+544 AGTGSYELA
-553 NAKGIALGFNEGPLF
+553 TGKGIALGFNEGPLF
-568 DKTIQEQTTVL
+568 DKTIQEQKTVL
-579 GPGDTMLIYTDGFPE
+579 GSGDIMLIYTDGFPE
-594 AMNGANEEFGD
+594 AMNAANEEFGD
-605 EAFYQTIAQHGS
+605 ERFYQIIAQNGN
-617 LDARGQIA
+617 LDARGVLAQ
-625 KLVEAI
+625 LVQAV
-631 AGHRGDAEQSDDLTI
+631 AAHRGNAEQSDDLTI

-652 AHT
+652 TSA